1 MSPSPSRGKPLPYEG
16 RAPAPVRSRGPVPG
30 APAPVRNPDAA
41 PDPPGAPAPVRNR
54 NAAPDPSG
62 APAPD
67 PSGAPVPGPSGA
79 PAPGPSGAPASDPV
93 APVPVHDGLPGRVPH
108 RPSSPVPHP
117 ALVPVPV
124 PERSAGTGPQPSSD
138 PPPLLHLDRVGK
150 SFGPSGGS
158 HGPAVDGVTL
168 GVAAGET
175 VGLVGESGSGKS
187 TLARLALGL
196 LAPDTGTVRF
206 AGADPYRL
214 RGRGGRAVRARLQ
227 FVPQHPGG
235 SLNPALPAGE
245 AIAFSLRAHGVPR
258 AERWDR
264 VAELLRSVGLDP
276 GLARRRPSGL
286 SGGQLQRVA
295 IARALATG
303 PALVVCD
310 EPTSALDPDTRDRV
324 LELLVELRER
334 TGLGYLFI
342 THDLAVVARIA
353 DRVVVLRHGR
363 VVEEGPSARIF
374 DAPAHPYT
382 RALLAAA
389 SGRPLPGGTIPSP

>member
-16 RAPAPVRSRGPVPG
+16 GAPAPVRSRGPVPG
-30 APAPVRNPDAA
+30 APAPVRHRNAA
-41 PDPPGAPAPVRNR
+41 PDPPGAPA
-54 NAAPDPSG
+54 
-62 APAPD
+62 
-67 PSGAPVPGPSGA
+67 
-79 PAPGPSGAPASDPV
+79 SDPV
-93 APVPVHDGLPGRVPH
+93 GAPVPVHDGLPGRVPH

-124 PERSAGTGPQPSSD
+124 PVPEHSAGPGPHPSDS
-138 PPPLLHLDRVGK
+138 PALLHLNRVTK
-150 SFGPSGGS
+150 SFGA

-206 AGADPYRL
+206 ASADPYRL

-258 AERWDR
+258 AERRDR
-264 VAELLRSVGLDP
+264 VAELLHSVGLAP

-324 LELLVELRER
+324 LDLLVELRER

-363 VVEEGPSARIF
+363 VVEEGPSARVF

-389 SGRPLPGGTIPSP
+389 SGRPLPGDTIPSP